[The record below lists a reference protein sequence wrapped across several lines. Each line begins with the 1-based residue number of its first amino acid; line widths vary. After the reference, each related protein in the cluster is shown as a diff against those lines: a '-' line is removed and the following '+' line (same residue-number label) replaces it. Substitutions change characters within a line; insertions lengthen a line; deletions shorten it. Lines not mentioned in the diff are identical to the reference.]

1 MFRCIYDDCD
11 SETKPLAA
19 VKPVLDITI
28 VVVSTTIMATMV
40 VS

>member
-11 SETKPLAA
+11 NETKPLVG
-19 VKPVLDITI
+19 VKAVLDITI
-28 VVVSTTIMATMV
+28 VVLSTTIMAIMV